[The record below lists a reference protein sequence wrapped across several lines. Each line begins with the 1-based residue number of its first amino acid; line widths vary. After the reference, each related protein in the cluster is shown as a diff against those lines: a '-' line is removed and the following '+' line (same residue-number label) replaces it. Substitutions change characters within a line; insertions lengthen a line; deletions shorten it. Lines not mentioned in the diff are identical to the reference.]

1 MGDNTMRPFK
11 EQIMKREL
19 MRGVALAT
27 AVLLGGCAMLP
38 PRPEPPMG
46 AAVRAT
52 MARQIADPAASERT
66 DSSEGLE
73 GPAAAGSMQDYHRS
87 FSEPKKPSS
96 PFGSIVIESP
106 GAGK

>member
-1 MGDNTMRPFK
+1 MTQLK
-11 EQIMKREL
+11 KRAPANRL
-19 MRGVALAT
+19 LFSVALLAIGM
-27 AVLLGGCAMLP
+27 AMGGCLLP

-73 GPAAAGSMQDYHRS
+73 GMAGAGAIQDYHRS

-96 PFGSIVIESP
+96 PFGSIVIESS
-106 GAGK
+106 GSGK